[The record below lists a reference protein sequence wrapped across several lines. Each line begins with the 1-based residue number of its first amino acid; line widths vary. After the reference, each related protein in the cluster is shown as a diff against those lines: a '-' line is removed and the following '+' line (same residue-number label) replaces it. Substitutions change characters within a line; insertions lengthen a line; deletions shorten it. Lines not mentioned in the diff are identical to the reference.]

1 MEVPNIKFDKNS
13 STGSRAVICGRT
25 DMTKPVVAF
34 RNCTFAPN
42 TRTQKEDTSSYT
54 QGYGL
59 LGETPLDL
67 TKEYR
72 SFRRILCLHLQR
84 SRNETTLHEEFFQ
97 SQSVLKKIKIY
108 LLRKFHSNWYHNK
121 IKIYLLCKFHPN

>member
-13 STGSRAVICGRT
+13 STGSRAVTCGRT
-25 DMTKPVVAF
+25 DMTKPLAAF
-34 RNCTFAPN
+34 RDCAFAPN
-42 TRTQKEDTSSYT
+42 TRIQKEDTSSYI
-54 QGYGL
+54 QGYAFWR
-59 LGETPLDL
+59 ETTLDL
-67 TKEYR
+67 TNEYH
-72 SFRRILCLHLQR
+72 SFRRILCLHLQG

-108 LLRKFHSNWYHNK
+108 ILRKFHSNRYHNK